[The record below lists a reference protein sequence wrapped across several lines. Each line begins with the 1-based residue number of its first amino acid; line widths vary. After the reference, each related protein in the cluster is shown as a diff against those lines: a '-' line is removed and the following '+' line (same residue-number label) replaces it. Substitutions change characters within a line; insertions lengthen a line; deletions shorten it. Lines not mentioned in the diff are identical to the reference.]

1 MKNVDELY
9 EKYYNTYKNN
19 YDNDNELKEIKKKE
33 FDYKQ
38 FELFDKTDKSLTLD
52 GETEK
57 DKESKLTELPKW
69 FHSKNDFK
77 KAIKLSEDIRADT
90 KNYKSSSGDKKV
102 FNNLD
107 KFINDI
113 EIKKLQ
119 EKVQLKKTKNIAS
132 DLDQQRQKESIVF
145 QNKMI
150 DVIYYLFNSLEL
162 SSKPGRLMLPK
173 WVKVNEERVN
183 EILSTVPEAKNNGF
197 KTNVDGRE
205 ITLDKAESLLK
216 DLRNGILD
224 GREFKKKY
232 SNIVDDVESILQTP
246 RLTRSQ
252 DKMLIM
258 LSLLK
263 EIVEGFSYEESETI
277 NMPKLEDDESAEQ
290 SGQGLKILTPDQ
302 MLSRLPITL
311 AQLKA
316 GNNSEKLK
324 NETTQFVYSLYR
336 SKKLTKQLY
345 KNLVDII

>member
-9 EKYYNTYKNN
+9 EKYYNTYKND

-57 DKESKLTELPKW
+57 DKKSKLTELPKW

-77 KAIKLSEDIRADT
+77 KAIKLIEDIRADT

-102 FNNLD
+102 SNNLE

-113 EIKKLQ
+113 KIKKLQ
-119 EKVQLKKTKNIAS
+119 EKVQLKKIKNIAS

-150 DVIYYLFNSLEL
+150 DVIYYLFNSLGL

-173 WVKVNEERVN
+173 WVKVNEEWVN

-224 GREFKKKY
+224 GREFEKEY
-232 SNIVDDVESILQTP
+232 NNIADNVESILKTP
-246 RLTRSQ
+246 RLIRSQ
-252 DKMLIM
+252 DKMLKM
-258 LSLLK
+258 L
-263 EIVEGFSYEESETI
+263 
-277 NMPKLEDDESAEQ
+277 
-290 SGQGLKILTPDQ
+290 
-302 MLSRLPITL
+302 
-311 AQLKA
+311 
-316 GNNSEKLK
+316 
-324 NETTQFVYSLYR
+324 
-336 SKKLTKQLY
+336 
-345 KNLVDII
+345 

>member
-1 MKNVDELY
+1 M
-9 EKYYNTYKNN
+9 
-19 YDNDNELKEIKKKE
+19 
-33 FDYKQ
+33 
-38 FELFDKTDKSLTLD
+38 
-52 GETEK
+52 
-57 DKESKLTELPKW
+57 PKW

-77 KAIKLSEDIRADT
+77 KAIKLIEDIRADA

-113 EIKKLQ
+113 KIKKLQ
-119 EKVQLKKTKNIAS
+119 EKVQLKKIKNIAS

-150 DVIYYLFNSLEL
+150 HVIYYLFNSLGL
-162 SSKPGRLMLPK
+162 SSEPGRLMLPK

-216 DLRNGILD
+216 DLRNEILD

-232 SNIVDDVESILQTP
+232 NNIVDDVESILKTP

-252 DKMLIM
+252 DKMLKM
-258 LSLLK
+258 LPLLK

-277 NMPKLEDDESAEQ
+277 NMLKLEGDESAEQ
-290 SGQGLKILTPDQ
+290 SRQGLKILT
-302 MLSRLPITL
+302 TE
-311 AQLKA
+311 QLF
-316 GNNSEKLK
+316 SS
-324 NETTQFVYSLYR
+324 Y
-336 SKKLTKQLY
+336 QL
-345 KNLVDII
+345 L